1 MKKAIQSIFLVLA
14 WIGVVVFGIWDLR
27 ISYAIVK
34 EVAGSIV
41 AYISFLVAPIT
52 FVLTPWYAL
61 IAWGDWHPLVII
73 YGGGVFITLLFLA
86 SGVKTD

>member
-27 ISYAIVK
+27 ISYAIVR
-34 EVAGSIV
+34 EVAGSII

-52 FVLTPWYAL
+52 FALAPWYAL

-73 YGGGVFITLLFLA
+73 YGGGILITLLFLA